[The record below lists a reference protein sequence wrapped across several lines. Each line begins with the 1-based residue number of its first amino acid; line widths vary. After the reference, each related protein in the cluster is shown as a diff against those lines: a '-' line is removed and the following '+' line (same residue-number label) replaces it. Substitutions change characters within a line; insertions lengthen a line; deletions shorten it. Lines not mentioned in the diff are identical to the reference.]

1 MKRLLSFLIILII
14 NSVPTIDAQEY
25 YGPKK
30 KIIVDNFYVNQKKA
44 YLQSAKLFTS
54 KLKSELLNTNRFLI
68 KEAEE
73 IELSKELTQ
82 LAIKGTILRCRE
94 EAVIKWYDRPL
105 PARWRGQKITH
116 AEIEVEIALCNPNT
130 KIIIKSFRVKEKAK
144 LDGEKLAG
152 FGSGGKSIISNPEG
166 SALSLAINKTMKKV
180 IDIIIKEMDKYKWE
194 AKITRVIQDKIYLD
208 CGLESYIKAGTKLRV
223 YEKNNKPVGE
233 IKIIE
238 VNKDFSIATITENDG
253 IEPDLI
259 VRMME

>member
-1 MKRLLSFLIILII
+1 MKRLLSLLIILII
-14 NSVPTIDAQEY
+14 NFAPTLDAQEY

-30 KIIVDNFYVNQKKA
+30 KIIIDNFYVNQKKA

-54 KLKSELLNTNRFLI
+54 KLKSALLNTNRFLI

-82 LAIKGTILRCRE
+82 LFIKGKILRCRE

-105 PARWRGQKITH
+105 PARFRGQKITLS
-116 AEIEVEIALCNPNT
+116 EIEIEIDLCNPNT
-130 KIIIKSFRVKEKAK
+130 EAMIKSFRVKEKAK

-152 FGSGGKSIISNPEG
+152 FGTGGKFITSNLEG
-166 SALSLAINKTMKKV
+166 STLSLAINKAIKRV
-180 IDIIIKEMDKYKWE
+180 IDIIIKEMDKYQWE
-194 AKITRVIQDKIYLD
+194 TRITRVTQDKIYLD
-208 CGLESYIKAGTKLRV
+208 CGLESNIKAGTRVGV

-238 VNKDFSIATITENDG
+238 VNKDSSIAVITENYG
-253 IEPDLI
+253 IKPNLI
-259 VRMME
+259 VRMVE